1 MAFLETPIRGLFLF
15 EPNIYRDERGYFT
28 EAYNDKVFGA
38 QGILTNFVQDNQA
51 ASAYGVIRGLHYQ
64 RGRHAQAKLVRVI
77 LGEVLDVVVDL
88 RLGSPSYGQS
98 YSVILSDQN
107 FRQLYIPKGFAHGYS
122 VLSEQAIF
130 FYKCDA
136 YYNRESEG
144 GIHPLDESL
153 NIDWQIPKQAQIISD
168 KDLHL
173 PHFNHH
179 LPVNL

>member
-1 MAFLETPIRGLFLF
+1 MPFLETPIQGLLLF

-28 EAYNDKVFGA
+28 EAYNEKVFEA
-38 QGILTNFVQDNQA
+38 RGISTHFVQDNQA

-64 RGRHAQAKLVRVI
+64 RGPQAQAKLVRVI

-88 RLGSPSYGQS
+88 RSGSPSYGQS
-98 YSVILSDQN
+98 YSVLLSDQN

-136 YYNRESEG
+136 FYHRESEG
-144 GIHPLDESL
+144 GIHPLDKTL
-153 NIDWQIPKQAQIISD
+153 GIDWQIPQHAQIISE

-173 PHFNHH
+173 PPINHH
-179 LPVNL
+179 LPVN